1 MDKIFITGMEFYGYH
16 GVYAAENQLGQR
28 FRVDLECGLDLS
40 TAGQNDDLVATVNYA
55 DAFLLI
61 QSIMEQEPHVKLLE
75 RLAQKIIDTIL
86 AQYPQ
91 VEEVMVRVIKPDPPI
106 RGHYQH
112 VGVEMRR
119 RRNNAGE

>member
-1 MDKIFITGMEFYGYH
+1 MDKIFLTGMEFYGYH
-16 GVYAAENQLGQR
+16 GVFAAENQLGQR
-28 FRVDLECGLDLS
+28 FRVDIECGLDLN
-40 TAGQNDDLVATVNYA
+40 AAAINDQLEATVNYA

-75 RLAQKIIDTIL
+75 RLAMKIIEALL
-86 AQYPQ
+86 AQFPMIQ
-91 VEEVMVRVIKPDPPI
+91 EVMVRVTKPDPPI

-119 RRNNAGE
+119 RRSELE